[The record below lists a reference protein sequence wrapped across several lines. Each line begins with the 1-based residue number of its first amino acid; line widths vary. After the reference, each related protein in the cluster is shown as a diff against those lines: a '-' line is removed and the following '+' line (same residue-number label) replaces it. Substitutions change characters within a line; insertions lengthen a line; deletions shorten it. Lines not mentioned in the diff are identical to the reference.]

1 MYVYTLR
8 AAVRA
13 KRVRL
18 ENQRAYTRSQWVRSA
33 MGVLLPWKNFVFASR
48 IQRFVRCL
56 HAFWKLRRL
65 KSIKRNVMLFQRSLR
80 VKRNEKLFYRWKKFL
95 FLTAREKYRAA
106 KRMVAF
112 FRRSY
117 QRSMLSKTCLR
128 KIRTATFL
136 YNLHKTT
143 AKYFFHRL
151 KSGSVMQWRSDIV
164 TRMVRA
170 MDRIW
175 SRRGFNRWKLATAR
189 QAIVARWLLQ
199 QVGEKV
205 RKKFFPHAD
214 QSVAIAKKKSPIPG
228 SKVLLDPAPQPW
240 EKITPMRK
248 VLLSE
253 DSLVVG
259 KAFKVMMASYRMRNR
274 YLIGRHAA
282 KKALTFARSLILSL
296 ALRRLA
302 GFVYALHLPRTCA
315 PPFSHINILLLPLLH
330 STYIATVLSM
340 DSRSASL
347 ERSGAADASAGG
359 SNCSTTW
366 PVGAPA
372 GEERG
377 EGGPAQGSRP
387 AGAAGLRPESARRAG
402 IEEAARLPTVCGAA
416 GAEAELL
423 GDAALYSA

>member
-1 MYVYTLR
+1 MYVCMYVSPPSPLR

-33 MGVLLPWKNFVFASR
+33 MGVLLPWKNFVFASK

-65 KSIKRNVMLFQRSLR
+65 KSIKRNVMLFQRALR

-95 FLTAREKYRAA
+95 FLTARERCRAA

-117 QRSMLSKTCLR
+117 HRSMLSKTCLR

-175 SRRGFNRWKLATAR
+175 SRRGFNRWKLTTAR

-199 QVGEKV
+199 QVGMKV

-214 QSVAIAKKKSPIPG
+214 QSVSIAKKKSPVPG

-259 KAFKVMMASYRMRNR
+259 KAFKVMMASYRVRNR

-302 GFVYALHLPRTCA
+302 GFIYALHLPRTCA
-315 PPFSHINILLLPLLH
+315 PPVF
-330 STYIATVLSM
+330 T
-340 DSRSASL
+340 
-347 ERSGAADASAGG
+347 
-359 SNCSTTW
+359 
-366 PVGAPA
+366 
-372 GEERG
+372 
-377 EGGPAQGSRP
+377 Q
-387 AGAAGLRPESARRAG
+387 
-402 IEEAARLPTVCGAA
+402 
-416 GAEAELL
+416 
-423 GDAALYSA
+423 